1 MGKRGGCLPGDGKDK
16 PDVFNRVS
24 AVFWLAGRLDRYNCA
39 MSSLPHLSAINFLA
53 VGLGAALGAWVRWLL
68 GMALN
73 PLFLAL
79 PLGTLAANV
88 IGGYLV
94 GVAVGLFHLNTH
106 FPLAWKLFAITG
118 FLGGLTTFSTFSAE
132 VVERLLAGQPAL
144 GIGLASIHLITSL
157 LATWLGLMTVGATRI
172 WA

>member
-1 MGKRGGCLPGDGKDK
+1 M
-16 PDVFNRVS
+16 S
-24 AVFWLAGRLDRYNCA
+24 ALH
-39 MSSLPHLSAINFLA
+39 HLSVLNFLA
-53 VGLGAALGAWVRWLL
+53 VGLGAAFGAWSRWLL
-68 GMALN
+68 GLALN
-73 PLFLAL
+73 PLFVAL

-106 FPLAWKLFAITG
+106 FPLAWKLFVITG

-132 VVERLLAGQPAL
+132 VVERLLAGQPAWA
-144 GIGLASIHLITSL
+144 IGLASVHLAGSL
-157 LATWLGLMTVGATRI
+157 TATYLGLLTVGATRI

>member
-1 MGKRGGCLPGDGKDK
+1 
-16 PDVFNRVS
+16 
-24 AVFWLAGRLDRYNCA
+24 
-39 MSSLPHLSAINFLA
+39 MSTLHNFTSLNFLA
-53 VGLGAALGAWVRWLL
+53 VGVGAALGAWLRWLL
-68 GMALN
+68 GLFLN
-73 PLFLAL
+73 PLFVAV

-88 IGGYLV
+88 LGGFLV

-132 VVERLLAGQPAL
+132 VIERLLAGQPAVA
-144 GIGLASIHLITSL
+144 IGLASVHLAGSL
-157 LATWLGLMTVGATRI
+157 CATYLGLLSVGASRI

>member
-1 MGKRGGCLPGDGKDK
+1 
-16 PDVFNRVS
+16 
-24 AVFWLAGRLDRYNCA
+24 
-39 MSSLPHLSAINFLA
+39 MSFLPHLTALNFLA
-53 VGLGAALGAWVRWLL
+53 VGIGAALGAWARWLL
-68 GMALN
+68 GLMLN

-106 FPLAWKLFAITG
+106 LPLAWKLFAITG

-132 VVERLLAGQPAL
+132 VVERLLAGQPAWA
-144 GIGLASIHLITSL
+144 IGLASVHLLGSL
-157 LATWLGLMTVGATRI
+157 TATYLGLLTVGASRL
-172 WA
+172 WS